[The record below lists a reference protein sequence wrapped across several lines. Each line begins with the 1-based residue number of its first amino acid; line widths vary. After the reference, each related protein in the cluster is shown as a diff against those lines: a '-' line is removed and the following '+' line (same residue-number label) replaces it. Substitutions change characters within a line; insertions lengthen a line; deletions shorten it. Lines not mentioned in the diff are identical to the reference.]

1 MDTDVIVVGAGPT
14 GLMLAAW
21 LAELE
26 IDAVIVDGKH
36 EPTRESRAIGLQA
49 RSIEIYDQLGV
60 ADVVMQN
67 VREAPAARPGYG
79 RTMFNA
85 VEFGSIGEG
94 QTPYPQLYILE
105 QSRNERILVDAM
117 KVRGRD
123 VEWGT
128 TFVAIEEVDGG
139 VSVRLIDDAG
149 VERAITARYVVAADG
164 ASSPV
169 RESQGIAFEGTT
181 NDEIFC
187 VIDAVGIEGL
197 DVDAINIRPSESD
210 MLLTFPME
218 GEKHARVITL
228 VSDGA
233 DDDQDALEAAVRE
246 RIGTVFGVTWKS
258 HTWFATYRVHHRVAE
273 RFRDGAVFLAGDA
286 GHVHSPVGAQGM
298 NTGLQDAHNLAFA
311 FADVLNNG
319 ADDSILD
326 RYETERMPV
335 ARHLIETTDRLF
347 SFVTSPDP
355 VARTLRRI
363 GPRLLGPI
371 ITRVVPRTWVGNRGF
386 GYLAQLRVRYPFS
399 GSVHDDGSRDD
410 IVGRRLPWTGRN
422 FEALRSLRWQVHEYG
437 TVNPSVVSALEREL
451 GCEVHVF
458 AAAPDTP
465 LVAGEFYLV
474 RPDGY
479 VVARAHASEAA
490 STFAAE
496 LPNRRT
502 LEG

>member
-94 QTPYPQLYILE
+94 QTAYPQLYILE

-117 KVRGRD
+117 KARGRD

-128 TFVAIEEVDGG
+128 TFVGIEEVDGG
-139 VSVRLIDDAG
+139 VSVRLVDDAG
-149 VERAITARYVVAADG
+149 VERAITARYVVGADG

-169 RESQGIAFEGTT
+169 RESRGIAFEGTT

-197 DVDAINIRPSESD
+197 DDDAINIRPSESD
-210 MLLTFPME
+210 ILLTFPME

-233 DDDQDALEAAVRE
+233 DDDQDALEAAIRE
-246 RIGTVFGVTWKS
+246 RIGRVFGVTWES

-298 NTGLQDAHNLAFA
+298 NTGLQDAHNLAFT
-311 FADVLNNG
+311 FADVLKNG

-326 RYETERMPV
+326 RYESERMPV
-335 ARHLIETTDRLF
+335 AHHLIETTDRLF
-347 SFVTSPDP
+347 GFVTSRDLVP
-355 VARTLRRI
+355 RLIRRI

-386 GYLAQLRVRYPFS
+386 GYLAQLRVRYPFQ
-399 GSVHDDGSRDD
+399 GSIHEDGSRDD
-410 IVGRRLPWTGRN
+410 IVGRRLPWTGSN

-437 TVNPSVVSALEREL
+437 TVNPGVVSALEREL

-458 AAAPDTP
+458 AAAPETP

-490 STFAAE
+490 STFAAA